1 MKKNYHPHIVTY
13 HNDVVIPDRVLK
25 EDLKKMGSL
34 SRIKVEREYT
44 WERIAEKTL
53 RVYKTI

>member
-13 HNDVVIPDRVLK
+13 HNDFVIPDRVLK